1 VEELQKV
8 QRIAE
13 LCKFDLQTQMVYEF
27 PELQGMMGEVYSA
40 LKGEESQVSR
50 GIREHYFPRTSG
62 DSLPSDQV
70 TLPVALADRMD
81 MLSVAFSLKMIPS
94 GSADPFALRRMA
106 QGVVQIVLGKQL
118 PLGWKE
124 LSSLSV
130 QILRDQQEFTNEPD
144 ILEKQLVDFLDQR
157 ERWYL
162 QEKGFRHDLIDAVLK
177 PTSGTPLN
185 RLNFASTLSE
195 DLNLPEFKKSVE
207 AVVRAINITNKYAE
221 ESQAAKLEEASL
233 THEAELAL
241 YQALEAMA
249 LDSES
254 SPQQYLKTLYQ
265 LESSITAF
273 FDGVMVM
280 DENPVFR
287 SNRLALCNR
296 LSQWSSMYLDL
307 REILFPGD

>member
-1 VEELQKV
+1 
-8 QRIAE
+8 
-13 LCKFDLQTQMVYEF
+13 MVYEF

-40 LKGEESQVSR
+40 LTGEGSQVSR

-81 MLSVAFSLKMIPS
+81 MLSVAFSLKKIPS

-118 PLGWKE
+118 PLGWEE

-130 QILRDQQEFTNEPD
+130 QILRDQQEFRNESG

-195 DLNLPEFKKSVE
+195 DLNLTEFKKSVE

-221 ESQAAKLEEASL
+221 ESQAAKLEEGSL
-233 THEAELAL
+233 NHEAELAL

-280 DENPVFR
+280 DENPILR
-287 SNRLALCNR
+287 SNRLALCKR
-296 LSQWSSMYLDL
+296 LSQWSSKHLDL
-307 REILFPGD
+307 REIIFPGD

>member
-1 VEELQKV
+1 
-8 QRIAE
+8 
-13 LCKFDLQTQMVYEF
+13 M
-27 PELQGMMGEVYSA
+27 
-40 LKGEESQVSR
+40 
-50 GIREHYFPRTSG
+50 
-62 DSLPSDQV
+62 

-118 PLGWKE
+118 PLGWEE
-124 LSSLSV
+124 LSSLSF
-130 QILRDQQEFTNEPD
+130 QILRDQQEFRNESD
-144 ILEKQLVDFLDQR
+144 ILEKQLVDFLALR

-185 RLNFASTLSE
+185 RWNFASTLSE

-207 AVVRAINITNKYAE
+207 AVVRAINITNKYAK
-221 ESQAAKLEEASL
+221 ESQTAKIEEASL

-241 YQALEAMA
+241 NQALEAMA
-249 LDSES
+249 LDSEA

-265 LESSITAF
+265 MESSITVF

-280 DENPVFR
+280 DENPILR

-296 LSQWSSMYLDL
+296 LSQWSSKYLDL
-307 REILFPGD
+307 REIIFPGD

>member
-1 VEELQKV
+1 
-8 QRIAE
+8 
-13 LCKFDLQTQMVYEF
+13 M
-27 PELQGMMGEVYSA
+27 
-40 LKGEESQVSR
+40 
-50 GIREHYFPRTSG
+50 
-62 DSLPSDQV
+62 
-70 TLPVALADRMD
+70 
-81 MLSVAFSLKMIPS
+81 
-94 GSADPFALRRMA
+94 
-106 QGVVQIVLGKQL
+106 
-118 PLGWKE
+118 
-124 LSSLSV
+124 
-130 QILRDQQEFTNEPD
+130 
-144 ILEKQLVDFLDQR
+144 VDFLDQR

-162 QEKGFRHDLIDAVLK
+162 QEKGFRHDLIDAVMK

-221 ESQAAKLEEASL
+221 DSQAAKVKKESL

-280 DENPVFR
+280 DKNPVLR

-296 LSQWSSMYLDL
+296 LSQWSSKYLDL
-307 REILFPGD
+307 REIIFPGD